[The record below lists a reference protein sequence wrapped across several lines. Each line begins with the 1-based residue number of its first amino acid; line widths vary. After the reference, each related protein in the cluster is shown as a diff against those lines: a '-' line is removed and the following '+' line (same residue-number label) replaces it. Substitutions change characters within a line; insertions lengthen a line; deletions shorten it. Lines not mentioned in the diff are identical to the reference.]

1 MPLPQ
6 LFFQRSDS
14 SQRLAATTGC
24 YGHQCFLQLNNAALG
39 QAGAGQGGAGWGGGR
54 GGRGVC
60 PFGLWAARRRCSFAT
75 DTNFKGPHFL
85 NMLQWRLKAQ
95 RRAVCRA
102 AGGGEAAGSGSPG
115 AGWGEDLVVASC
127 VPRGPGV
134 QGRSRSVTAEPGWAR
149 RPLPSSSAPLR
160 PPGPQ
165 FYPDGVT
172 GSTALA

>member
-1 MPLPQ
+1 
-6 LFFQRSDS
+6 
-14 SQRLAATTGC
+14 
-24 YGHQCFLQLNNAALG
+24 
-39 QAGAGQGGAGWGGGR
+39 
-54 GGRGVC
+54 
-60 PFGLWAARRRCSFAT
+60 
-75 DTNFKGPHFL
+75 
-85 NMLQWRLKAQ
+85 MLQCWLKAQ
-95 RRAVCRA
+95 LRRCGVEA
-102 AGGGEAAGSGSPG
+102 ASGGEAAGSGSPG

-172 GSTALA
+172 GSTTLPLDLLGFRTST